1 MIAIWIAIGIVAAL
15 GVATVYASPAA
26 PAPAHQMSMREVPP
40 QEGFTEVEDD
50 ELPW

>member
-1 MIAIWIAIGIVAAL
+1 MGGYSGANGGYSGANAAP
-15 GVATVYASPAA
+15 SPAA

-40 QEGFTEVEDD
+40 QEGFTEVDDD